1 MEKAKEEE
9 RWVLCPSCGSKTRV
23 KIRKDTVI
31 EKFPLFCPK
40 CKKEFLINIREF
52 ELEVITE
59 KKEGEIAESQD
70 I

>member
-1 MEKAKEEE
+1 M
-9 RWVLCPSCGSKTRV
+9 
-23 KIRKDTVI
+23 

-40 CKKEFLINIREF
+40 CKKEFLVNIREF